1 MNSNSERAA
10 RGSLYGRW
18 TPWDDRQPNLRGAI
32 VIERPLKPGDRLW
45 LSAWT
50 TTVGPV
56 EFISISA
63 APAAGGP
70 RRRAPGPLDQ
80 DEAEPEGQ
88 ISRFAAKACAGN
100 LMCIFG
106 HFGALGR

>member
-1 MNSNSERAA
+1 MSSNSDRAA

-18 TPWDDRQPNLRGAI
+18 TPRDDRQPNLRGAI
-32 VIERPLKPGDRLW
+32 VIERALQPGDRLW

-70 RRRAPGPLDQ
+70 RRRASRAVDQ
-80 DEAEPEGQ
+80 DEAEPEG
-88 ISRFAAKACAGN
+88 RFSDLPQR
-100 LMCIFG
+100 LMPET
-106 HFGALGR
+106 